1 MEEQEKRWTAR
12 RKADVV
18 LQILRQTTTVVDVA
32 RANDLT
38 PSEVQG
44 WVDTFLK
51 NGENGLKTNSKD
63 VHAQY
68 QREIK
73 ELKEAIG
80 ELYIDNAIL
89 KKAKALWGDE
99 TETET
104 ES

>member
-1 MEEQEKRWTAR
+1 MEEQEKIWTAR

-32 RANDLT
+32 RGNDLT
-38 PSEVQG
+38 PDEVQG

-51 NGENGLKTNSKD
+51 NGENGLKTNLKD
-63 VHAQY
+63 IHTQY

-73 ELKEAIG
+73 ELKTTIG

-89 KKAKALWGDE
+89 KKARALWGDE
-99 TETET
+99 NET